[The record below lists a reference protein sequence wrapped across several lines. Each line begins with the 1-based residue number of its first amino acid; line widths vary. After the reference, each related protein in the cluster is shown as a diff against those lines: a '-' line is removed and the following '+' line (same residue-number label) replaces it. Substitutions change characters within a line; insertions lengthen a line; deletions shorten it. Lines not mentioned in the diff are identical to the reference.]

1 MDVFSYLFGGGRE
14 HVLSEF
20 GSHLRGL
27 RQAAG
32 LTMEQ
37 LAEASG
43 VSARAISDMER
54 GHSLAPQTRTIA
66 ALAAGLG
73 VDAAELRTVAQQQK
87 TSGAGRPRTCELPRP
102 VPDFVG
108 RTRELALLRNLRHA
122 EGGPAPVVVIHGQAG
137 LGKTTLAVRIADE
150 VAEEFPDGRFYLDL
164 RGTDPVPMEVGE
176 ALLRL
181 LRALEVSPR
190 RIAET
195 DEERSSQLRAVL
207 KDRRC
212 LLVLDNAGSEA
223 QVRPLLPGDGAGLT
237 VITSRRVLGGLEGVL
252 RIGLEALAPAE
263 SALLLQG
270 IAEQAALPEA
280 EGAVEAVARLCG
292 HLPLALRIAG
302 TRLATRPAWT
312 AAHLQ
317 DRLADAD
324 RRLAV
329 LEAGDLGVAAAFALS
344 HAQLSTEAQTVFRR
358 LAHVPGVDFG
368 PELAAVLT
376 FPADRVAEGDAPGDI
391 MEMSEM
397 VEDLVELGLLQSAGF
412 DRYRF
417 HDLIRL
423 YAQQRLHIE
432 EAAGVRSATRTTM
445 VDWLLRTAIVAGR
458 WFEPAYGRLSDDWN
472 GLIPLATIEE
482 ASDWLRDE
490 TGNWVGAL
498 RSAAEEGRHQLV
510 VDVAEAMHW
519 YSDRT
524 ARHAHWYEV
533 YTLSSRAAAHLGDP
547 HQEVTHLNYLSWA
560 ATHCARRPDEGGDI
574 AMEAYRLATAIGDV
588 KEQGWAL
595 RYAGDA
601 WRNGGQT
608 ERALW
613 AYRTALPLA
622 DRSQDHDGY
631 VQLRPGIAMLLN
643 ILGRHEEALAE
654 CEAALREIDARPV
667 APRPGLSAR
676 TCAHSIAARALGEM
690 GDWAGALRRAEQAL
704 PLAEDFGYSGY
715 LGELHLTMGRA
726 RAALGPAERARPD
739 LARAVELLAVG
750 SFRAD
755 EKLARSALAA
765 LDRAA

>member
-1 MDVFSYLFGGGRE
+1 M
-14 HVLSEF
+14 SEF

-37 LAEASG
+37 LAESSG

-54 GHSLAPQTRTIA
+54 GHSRAPQARTLA
-66 ALAAGLG
+66 ALAGGLG
-73 VDAAELRTVAQQQK
+73 VDAGELRRVVQAEK
-87 TSGAGRPRTCELPRP
+87 ASGAGRPRICELPRA
-102 VPDFVG
+102 VGDFVG
-108 RTRELALLRNLRHA
+108 RTRERELVRQQAAGEPGR
-122 EGGPAPVVVIHGQAG
+122 PAPVVVVHGQAG

-150 VAEEFPDGRFYLDL
+150 VADEFPDGRFYLDL
-164 RGTDPVPMEVGE
+164 RGTDPEPLEVGE

-207 KDRRC
+207 RDRRC

-223 QVRPLLPGDGAGLT
+223 QLRPLLPGDSAGLT
-237 VITSRRVLGGLEGVL
+237 VVTSRRVLGGLEGVL
-252 RIGLEALAPAE
+252 RIELGALEPAE
-263 SALLLQG
+263 SALLLRG

-280 EGAVEAVARLCG
+280 GEAVDAVARLCG

-302 TRLATRPAWT
+302 TRLATRPSWT
-312 AAHLQ
+312 ASHLQ

-344 HAQLSTEAQTVFRR
+344 HAQLSPSAKMLFRR
-358 LAHVPGVDFG
+358 LAHVPGVDFS
-368 PELAAVLT
+368 PEIATVLT
-376 FPADRVAEGDAPGDI
+376 DETEISDTL
-391 MEMSEM
+391 
-397 VEDLVELGLLQSAGF
+397 EDLVDLGLLQQTGF

-417 HDLIRL
+417 HDLIKL
-423 YAQQRLHIE
+423 YAGQRLHIE
-432 EAAGVRSATRTTM
+432 EAAGVRAATRTTM

-458 WFEPAYGRLSDDWN
+458 WFEPAYGRLPDDWD
-472 GLIPLATIEE
+472 GLVPLSTLEE
-482 ASDWLRDE
+482 AGDWLRDE
-490 TGNWVGAL
+490 TGNWMGAL
-498 RSAAEEGRHQLV
+498 RAAAADGRHQLV

-533 YTLSSRAAAHLGDP
+533 YRLSRTAAAHLPDR

-560 ATHCARRPDEGGDI
+560 ATHCVRRPDEGGDI
-574 AMEAYRLATAIGDV
+574 AMDAYRIATELGDV

-613 AYRTALPLA
+613 AYRTALRLA
-622 DRSQDHDGY
+622 DEIQDHDGY
-631 VQLRPGIAMLLN
+631 AQLRPGIAMLLN
-643 ILGRHEEALAE
+643 ILGRHEEARAE
-654 CEAALREIDARPV
+654 CAAALREIDVRPV
-667 APRPGLSAR
+667 APRPALSAR
-676 TCAHSIAARALGEM
+676 TCAHSIAARALVELGE
-690 GDWAGALRRAEQAL
+690 WAEALREAEQAL
-704 PLAEDFGYSGY
+704 PKAEEFGYAGY
-715 LGELHLTMGRA
+715 LGELRLTMGRA
-726 RAALGPAERARPD
+726 RAALGLTEQARPD
-739 LARAVELLAVG
+739 LAQAVELLSAG

-755 EKLARSALAA
+755 EKLAQEALEA
-765 LDRAA
+765 LDLRA